1 MVYHMA
7 APHDRYLM
15 CAPVEPIVEKINSK
29 EEQYDGEIIV
39 WYPAGERRV
48 IVNDHIYAKSQEL
61 QEYACDLWAYAAA
74 EIGDG
79 VIEPVIRQMPHTRDE
94 EFYPDE

>member
-1 MVYHMA
+1 
-7 APHDRYLM
+7 M

-61 QEYACDLWAYAAA
+61 QEYACDL
-74 EIGDG
+74 
-79 VIEPVIRQMPHTRDE
+79 
-94 EFYPDE
+94 